1 MASLRNLQAGFA
13 HALRRGDAHAIS
25 PYLVANGLEPSQRV
39 GIYAN
44 NVREN
49 FLGTLEAT
57 FPVLLRLA
65 GRDWLRQVG
74 RRYLLEAPSRHGN
87 LHYVGERF
95 ATWLKCEV
103 EDGPYAYFVDVAR
116 LEWAYQEVL
125 VAAESGTL
133 DFAALG
139 TMTPADHEALVLEPN
154 PTLRLVDA
162 RWPLLAI
169 WRANQPDVI
178 DPPRIDLDA
187 GPSRLLLLR
196 RADHVELRELSS
208 GEFALVQA
216 IARRRPLTLAL
227 EQTLE
232 ADPAADLSTTLTHL
246 LELGVAERFYLL
258 ERSTALSGPV
268 D

>member
-1 MASLRNLQAGFA
+1 MASLRNLQASFA
-13 HALRRGDAHAIS
+13 HALRGGDAGSIASH
-25 PYLVANGLEPSQRV
+25 VVGNGLEPSQRV

-74 RRYLLEAPSRHGN
+74 RRYLRDAPSRHGN
-87 LHYVGERF
+87 QHYIGERF
-95 ATWLKCEV
+95 ATWLQHEV

-125 VAAESGTL
+125 VAAEPESL

-139 TMTPADHEALVLEPN
+139 AITPEHHDALVLEPN
-154 PTLRLVDA
+154 PTLRLVDS

-169 WRANQPDVI
+169 WRANRPDVV
-178 DPPRIDLDA
+178 DPPRVDLDA
-187 GPSRLLLLR
+187 GPSLLLLIR
-196 RADHVELRELSS
+196 RADHVELRELSP
-208 GEFALVQA
+208 GEFALTQA

-246 LELGVAERFYLL
+246 LEIGVAERFYLL